1 MKASFKIIGHN
12 IRQARKAAQL
22 TQEQTAEQIGISP
35 LHYGR
40 LERGERA
47 VSIAQ
52 LTRIADVLRTSIHIL
67 LQDCILDKENH
78 PVLFESPDEQTREYG
93 EYALLLLD
101 EYRDQ
106 IRKYYEELK
115 PEKNALH

>member
-22 TQEQTAEQIGISP
+22 TQEQAAEQIGISP

-52 LTRIADVLRTSIHIL
+52 LTRIADVLHTSIYLL

-93 EYALLLLD
+93 EYVLLLLD

>member
-1 MKASFKIIGHN
+1 MKASFTIIGHN
-12 IRQARKAAQL
+12 IKKARKAAQL
-22 TQEQTAEQIGISP
+22 TQEQAAEQIGISP

-40 LERGERA
+40 LERGECA
-47 VSIAQ
+47 ASIEM
-52 LTRIADVLRTSIHIL
+52 LTRIADTLHTSIYVL

-78 PVLFESPDEQTREYG
+78 PALFDSPNQQTREYG

-106 IRKYYEELK
+106 IRRYYEELK
-115 PEKNALH
+115 LEKNTLH